1 MLEKLY
7 ATGCISDLSQCNAD
21 VASLVYFIDKEST
34 AYSAYCEGDRD
45 EAEKLFTEVSQSDFL
60 HVSEMAKTNI
70 LYMIRRKE
78 ARTTRSFWE
87 VLDEKKIL
95 SAFDYMNIILQCLS
109 TDDRQNPHFSRAM
122 KQIECLEPEEISG
135 LVDWWNNTLLVGTE
149 ESKLA
154 LSIIYSE
161 FHNG

>member
-45 EAEKLFTEVSQSDFL
+45 KAEKLFTEVSQSDFL

-95 SAFDYMNIILQCLS
+95 SAFDYMNSCEK
-109 TDDRQNPHFSRAM
+109 
-122 KQIECLEPEEISG
+122 KQLC
-135 LVDWWNNTLLVGTE
+135 
-149 ESKLA
+149 
-154 LSIIYSE
+154 
-161 FHNG
+161 